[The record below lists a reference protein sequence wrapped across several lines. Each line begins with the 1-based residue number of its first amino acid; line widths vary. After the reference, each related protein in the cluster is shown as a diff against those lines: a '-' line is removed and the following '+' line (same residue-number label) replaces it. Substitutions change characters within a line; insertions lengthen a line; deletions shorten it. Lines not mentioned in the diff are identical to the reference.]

1 MIKYYEAKKEHLKHI
16 TKYLGYEED
25 TGGSKTIGYTFDSEA
40 EVYKMLREA
49 GVLYLWCQEVKKWKD
64 PLYCEELV
72 TLTDKPLLLIRM
84 QSWADF
90 YNKID
95 NFVPYWENEDCKFGI
110 IRENIVFRVSMSQL
124 DNPFLFQISVNSS
137 QRANEMLEFFKRE
150 IHSLIKQNLI

>member
-1 MIKYYEAKKEHLKHI
+1 MIKYYEAKKEHLSHVLR
-16 TKYLGYEED
+16 YLQSTEKN
-25 TGGSKTIGYTFDSEA
+25 TTGYTFDSET

-49 GVLYLWCQEVKKWKD
+49 GVLDLWCEEISQWDD
-64 PLYCEELV
+64 PLWDAKLV

-95 NFVPYWENEDCKFGI
+95 NFAPNWESEDCKFGI
-110 IRENIVFRVSMSQL
+110 IIENIAFRVSMSQL

-137 QRANEMLEFFKRE
+137 HRAKEMLEFFKRE
-150 IHSLIKQNLI
+150 IRSLINQNLI